1 MSMEDIFEQFGDVF
15 GGHNPFESF
24 FGGARSGGGGRRVNR
39 GSNLRIKIKLT
50 LDEIVKGVEK
60 TIKVNKLNTCQSCS
74 GSGAKDGGPYKTCY
88 SLYGAGRILRF
99 TTPLMG
105 QIQTHRP
112 SPTTQYQRP

>member
-60 TIKVNKLNTCQSCS
+60 TIKVNKLITCQSCS
-74 GSGAKDGGPYKTCY
+74 AIGRASCRERVYKKVEIQVDGETIKKKKKTKT
-88 SLYGAGRILRF
+88 S
-99 TTPLMG
+99 
-105 QIQTHRP
+105 
-112 SPTTQYQRP
+112 